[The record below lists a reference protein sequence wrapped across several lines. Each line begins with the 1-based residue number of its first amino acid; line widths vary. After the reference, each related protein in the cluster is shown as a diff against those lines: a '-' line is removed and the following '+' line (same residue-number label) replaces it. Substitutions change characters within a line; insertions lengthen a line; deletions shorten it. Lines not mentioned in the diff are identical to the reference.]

1 MELRSFIEGFKE
13 ESLKSS
19 VKHVAIHFCDVQSSY
34 VDGYWME
41 DIEKYLK
48 HLENTDTDDKQY
60 FPWYVSEWEQESKEN
75 ENIVTVHRLL
85 LDGERSDFINWLEA
99 TLAGINDATIRA
111 LLESY
116 SHETLDSL
124 SSGALRPAVILTAI
138 PEDDIRTVSLANNI
152 DITNTT
158 ESKFMGGL
166 FSSGPNWTLVKTV
179 SEQIAGPDTPSP
191 TEYQHYSTFC
201 PTCEKESPDGA
212 DHCIHCGLLLPL
224 NVCPNCQTRNVKV
237 AKFCMGCGQVR

>member
-1 MELRSFIEGFKE
+1 MELRSFIEGFEE

-34 VDGYWME
+34 VDGYTME
-41 DIEKYLK
+41 HIEKYLK

-75 ENIVTVHRLL
+75 ENILTVHRLL
-85 LDGERSDFINWLEA
+85 LDGELPDFIDWLEA

-158 ESKFMGGL
+158 ESKFLGGL
-166 FSSGPNWTLVKTV
+166 FSSGPNWTLVEKV
-179 SEQIAGPDTPSP
+179 AEQIAGPDKAQQGISL
-191 TEYQHYSTFC
+191 FC
-201 PTCEKESPDGA
+201 PDCAEDAPAGA
-212 DHCIHCGLLLPL
+212 DHCISCGRELPL
-224 NVCPNCQTRNVKV
+224 IICASCDTENLPQ
-237 AKFCMGCGQVR
+237 AKFCMSCGEKR